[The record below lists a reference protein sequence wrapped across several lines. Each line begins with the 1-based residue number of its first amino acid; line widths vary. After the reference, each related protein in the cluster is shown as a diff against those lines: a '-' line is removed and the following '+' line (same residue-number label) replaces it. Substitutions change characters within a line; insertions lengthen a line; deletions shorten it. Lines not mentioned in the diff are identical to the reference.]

1 MPAPYAFFNHML
13 SMMKTDKKKYAVIVA
28 GGTGSRLG
36 GGLPKQFRDLNGKPV
51 IWWSMKAFKDAD
63 PDTEIILVLH
73 ADYVGTW
80 NDLYSSLPEDARIA
94 HHVVTGG
101 ATRTE
106 SVVNGIARIEDSED
120 ALIAVHDAA
129 RPLVSPALIRRG
141 WEAGSAYGAAV
152 PVVGVTDSLRKI
164 TGDGTVAVDRA
175 EYVAVQT
182 PQVFRASV
190 LKGAYGKVPGKTFT
204 DDASAAEAAGWQPAV
219 FEGSSE
225 NMKVTNPGDL
235 EIASLRLAHLP
246 VAGMPR

>member
-1 MPAPYAFFNHML
+1 
-13 SMMKTDKKKYAVIVA
+13 MKTDKKKYAVIVA

-94 HHVVTGG
+94 HHVVRGG

-120 ALIAVHDAA
+120 VLIAVHDAA
-129 RPLVSPALIRRG
+129 RPLVS
-141 WEAGSAYGAAV
+141 SA
-152 PVVGVTDSLRKI
+152 
-164 TGDGTVAVDRA
+164 
-175 EYVAVQT
+175 
-182 PQVFRASV
+182 
-190 LKGAYGKVPGKTFT
+190 
-204 DDASAAEAAGWQPAV
+204 
-219 FEGSSE
+219 
-225 NMKVTNPGDL
+225 
-235 EIASLRLAHLP
+235 
-246 VAGMPR
+246 